1 MASEVL
7 TAHYFLDSW
16 ISSTKL
22 LIALTGFLVFLILYL
37 TFNWL
42 GFAFLYALSVLCPRW
57 GGRIAEGGQGVRIQ
71 QLIFLFPKMSKSN
84 PMGVVVV
91 QLMSKSPPLVHNLS
105 KGYNPLSNPC
115 SRSSLQRQ
123 NPFSKV
129 CKAVT
134 H

>member
-71 QLIFLFPKMSKSN
+71 QFIPKNVKIQIHGSGSCSIN
-84 PMGVVVV
+84 VEIPS
-91 QLMSKSPPLVHNLS
+91 LSP
-105 KGYNPLSNPC
+105 
-115 SRSSLQRQ
+115 
-123 NPFSKV
+123 
-129 CKAVT
+129 
-134 H
+134 